1 VTTLAGTLDSGS
13 AASERVDSIFGSDVF
28 SRNVMRKR
36 LPKEVYRSLL
46 RTIDRGERLDP
57 AVADVVA
64 ASMKDWAIENGA
76 SHYTHWFQPLT
87 GLTAEKHD
95 SLAAPDGAGG
105 VVFNFSGEE
114 LVQGEPDASSFPSGG
129 IRATFE
135 ARGYTAWD
143 ATSPAFLMRG
153 ENNVTL
159 CIPTAFVSWTG
170 EALDTKIP
178 LLRSVEALSTQALRI
193 LKIFGTDKGVSRVA
207 TTVGPEQ
214 EYFLVDR
221 DLYYK
226 RPDLL
231 ISERTLFGARP
242 PKGQQLEDHYFG
254 TIPPRVLAF
263 MAESEREL
271 YRLGVP
277 VKTRHNEVAP
287 GQYEIAPLFEAS
299 HIASDHQMIIME
311 TLKRVAPRFG
321 LQALLHEKPFAGV
334 NGSGKHN
341 NWSMATDTGVNLL
354 DPQDETHTNMQF
366 LVFLVATIRA
376 VDIHADLLRSSI
388 ASAANDHRLGANEAP
403 PAIISIFLGKMLTDI
418 LEQVEKGLPK
428 RTIRG
433 GTLDM
438 GATTLPQ
445 LPRHSGDRNRTSPFA
460 FTGNKFEFR
469 AVGSSASI
477 AWPNTVLNTIV
488 AESLDHVATEL
499 ERAVGQRPSPS
510 RLQTG
515 VVAVLKK
522 LIKQHKRVIFDGDNY
537 SEEWHAEAG
546 RRGLPNLKDSV
557 EAFGVL
563 RARKNSDLFRKYGV
577 LSKVEYESRI
587 HIAIEKYVKQLQIEA
602 ETMVSIARG
611 HILPAAL
618 EHQRRTAEAVSS
630 TKAAGVDAGETTRA
644 LRGFVDMVDEFR
656 RRIADVERLAGHHE
670 ADPAKHAA
678 QQAREL
684 KPAMARLRET
694 GDAIESQVAADLWPM
709 PTYRDL
715 LFLMSGG
722 RGAGLG
728 SKVGASDLR
737 PSLRFTPATPPA
749 CPASA
754 GTAPRGSV
762 PGSAPRPWPGRPS
775 PLRGCCRGRN
785 RPRGL
790 RPAAGG
796 WAGPAPP
803 ARAGRGSFCGTLGG
817 PAPRRPASRASPP
830 ARPAA
835 ARSAACSRPTG

>member
-1 VTTLAGTLDSGS
+1 VTTPGRTVDAGQP
-13 AASERVDSIFGSDVF
+13 ERVDTIFGSDIF
-28 SRNVMRKR
+28 SRTVMRQR

-46 RTIDRGERLDP
+46 RTIDKGEPLDP

-64 ASMKDWAIENGA
+64 ASMKDWAVENGA

-95 SLAAPDGAGG
+95 SLATPDGAGG
-105 VVFNFSGEE
+105 VVLNFSGSE

-129 IRATFE
+129 LRATFE

-178 LLRSVEALSTQALRI
+178 LLRSVEALSHQALRI
-193 LKIFGTDKGVSRVA
+193 LKIFGTDTGVSRVF

-226 RPDLL
+226 RPDLVT
-231 ISERTLFGARP
+231 SERTLFGAKP

-254 TIPPRVLAF
+254 TIPRRVLAF

-287 GQYEIAPLFEAS
+287 GQYEIAPLFEPS
-299 HIASDHQMIIME
+299 HIASDHQMLIME
-311 TLKRVAPRFG
+311 TLKRVAPRYG

-341 NWSMATDTGVNLL
+341 NWSMSTDTGVNLL

-376 VDIHADLLRSSI
+376 VDVHADLLRASI

-403 PAIISIFLGKMLTDI
+403 PAIISIFLGKMLSDI
-418 LEQVEKGLPK
+418 LLQLEGGSPK

-433 GTLDM
+433 GTLDL
-438 GATTLPQ
+438 GAKTLPQ

-469 AVGSSASI
+469 AVGSTASI

-488 AESLDHVATEL
+488 AESLDFVAGEL
-499 ERAVGQRPSPS
+499 ERAVGARPSPA
-510 RLQTG
+510 RLQSG

-546 RRGLPNLKDSV
+546 RRGLPNLKDSI
-557 EAFGVL
+557 EAFQVL
-563 RARKNSDLFRKYGV
+563 RARKNSELFRKYGV
-577 LSKVEYESRI
+577 LGRSEYDSRI
-587 HIAIEKYVKQLQIEA
+587 HIAIEKYVKQLTIEA
-602 ETMVSIARG
+602 ESMITIAKSQ
-611 HILPAAL
+611 ILPAAL
-618 EHQRRTAEAVSS
+618 EHQRRVAEAVAA
-630 TKAAGVDAGETTRA
+630 TKAAGVDASDSTQVLRDIVELVTTFRA
-644 LRGFVDMVDEFR
+644 RTVE
-656 RRIADVERLAGHHE
+656 VERLADQPE
-670 ADPAKHAA
+670 DDPARHAA
-678 QQAREL
+678 QIAREL

-694 GDAIESQVAADLWPM
+694 GDALEELVAADLWPL
-709 PTYRDL
+709 PTYREL
-715 LFLMSGG
+715 LFL
-722 RGAGLG
+722 
-728 SKVGASDLR
+728 K
-737 PSLRFTPATPPA
+737 
-749 CPASA
+749 
-754 GTAPRGSV
+754 
-762 PGSAPRPWPGRPS
+762 
-775 PLRGCCRGRN
+775 
-785 RPRGL
+785 
-790 RPAAGG
+790 
-796 WAGPAPP
+796 
-803 ARAGRGSFCGTLGG
+803 
-817 PAPRRPASRASPP
+817 
-830 ARPAA
+830 
-835 ARSAACSRPTG
+835 